1 MHFLADGL
9 YPHSPLRPLRLNEII
24 ERLSN
29 DESNYVRDPVAA
41 IAVRPRIRP
50 SATSDVWMTGPYIT
64 TPGSTGSHPSRGSP
78 QDRRSSSASML
89 IRADSETTIK
99 AATEQS
105 PTGDKRDEAGTQS
118 APSELMYVPWESPDP
133 TLNGS
138 LRRVS
143 MQEAQRILGVQA
155 EPVKVGMKDPFSAT
169 FGRAVAEAQF
179 EANSD
184 RVIKRL

>member
-1 MHFLADGL
+1 
-9 YPHSPLRPLRLNEII
+9 
-24 ERLSN
+24 
-29 DESNYVRDPVAA
+29 
-41 IAVRPRIRP
+41 
-50 SATSDVWMTGPYIT
+50 
-64 TPGSTGSHPSRGSP
+64 
-78 QDRRSSSASML
+78 ML

-99 AATEQS
+99 AAAAQS
-105 PTGDKRDEAGTQS
+105 PIGDKRDEAGTQS

-155 EPVKVGMKDPFSAT
+155 EPVRVGMKDPFSAT
-169 FGRAVAEAQF
+169 FGRAVAEAQS

>member
-1 MHFLADGL
+1 
-9 YPHSPLRPLRLNEII
+9 
-24 ERLSN
+24 
-29 DESNYVRDPVAA
+29 
-41 IAVRPRIRP
+41 
-50 SATSDVWMTGPYIT
+50 
-64 TPGSTGSHPSRGSP
+64 
-78 QDRRSSSASML
+78 ML

-99 AATEQS
+99 AAAEHS

-169 FGRAVAEAQF
+169 FGRAVAEAQS